1 MPRRATLLV
10 LLCAAVLA
18 LLPWSAADAAPR
30 RQAPA
35 LLRIVHTNDHHG
47 HLDPILVDGV
57 LQGGMARRST
67 IVAELRADSAAR
79 QEPMLLLDAGDTFQ
93 GTPFVERYQG
103 MADLELYN
111 ALGYDAVTVGNH
123 EFDHGDAFLA
133 NIADGASFPLLSA
146 NLRAVAP
153 SPLAGKVAPW
163 TIVERQ
169 GLRIGI
175 FGLTTP
181 DTTWLSTPGPGVS
194 FDDPT
199 AAAERAVAELQIR
212 GVNVIVALVHLGMS
226 EEVKLLDAV
235 RGIDVMLGGHSHTRL
250 PSGDYPRL
258 VTRADGSL
266 AVYATAYQYGQI
278 VGDLEVQFDAQGRV
292 TSGGGREIVVDERV
306 VADPAVQARVDELR

>member
-1 MPRRATLLV
+1 MRLLTLLSVV
-10 LLCAAVLA
+10 LLA

-47 HLDPILVDGV
+47 HLDPVLVDGA

-67 IVAELRADSAAR
+67 VVAELRADSAAR

-93 GTPFVERYQG
+93 GTAFVERYQG

-133 NIADGASFPLLSA
+133 NIAAGASFPLLSA
-146 NLRAVAP
+146 NIRIAAT
-153 SPLAGKVAPW
+153 SPLAGKVVPW
-163 TIVERQ
+163 TIVERD
-169 GLRIGI
+169 GLRVGI

-181 DTTWLSTPGPGVS
+181 ETAWLSTPGPGVS
-194 FDDPT
+194 FDDPK

-226 EEVKLLDAV
+226 EEVKLLQAV
-235 RGIDVMLGGHSHTRL
+235 PGIDVMLGGHSHTLL
-250 PSGDYPRL
+250 PDGDYPRL
-258 VTRADGSL
+258 LTRADGSL
-266 AVYATAYQYGQI
+266 AVYATAYQYGQV
-278 VGDLEVQFDAQGRV
+278 VGDLEVQLDAQGHV
-292 TSGGGREIVVDERV
+292 VGGGGREIVVD
-306 VADPAVQARVDELR
+306 ASIAPDPAVQARVDELRP